1 MQAADITSLEM
12 NVSMLQNQLYRIQ
25 DTINLDDST
34 RWEINRGTPYEE
46 EISLIFTENES
57 DKTRKL
63 AYAVNDQ
70 LHDIRDAFYALE
82 KKLMK
87 KATVQA
93 ESEPVEILLER
104 TNSADFKDTV
114 SMENNKICCF
124 VYIPSSVF
132 PQFFFSLLK

>member
-1 MQAADITSLEM
+1 MQAADIISLEM
-12 NVSMLQNQLYRIQ
+12 KVSMLQNQLYRIQ

-34 RWEINRGTPYEE
+34 RWEISRGTPYEE
-46 EISLIFTENES
+46 VISLIFTENEP

-63 AYAVNDQ
+63 ASAVNDQ
-70 LHDIRDAFYALE
+70 LHDIRDALYALD

-114 SMENNKICCF
+114 SMKIIKSAAF
-124 VYIPSSVF
+124 
-132 PQFFFSLLK
+132 

>member
-12 NVSMLQNQLYRIQ
+12 KVSMLQNQLYWIQ

-34 RWEINRGTPYEE
+34 RWEISRGTPYEE

-114 SMENNKICCF
+114 SMKIIKSAAF
-124 VYIPSSVF
+124 
-132 PQFFFSLLK
+132 

>member
-1 MQAADITSLEM
+1 MQQILLFSILTVSLKSAELVRSNRISTGSDSACTVAFFISFFSEM
-12 NVSMLQNQLYRIQ
+12 NDSMLQNQLYRIQ

-82 KKLMK
+82 KKNIYFSNEK
-87 KATVQA
+87 KNCGKT
-93 ESEPVEILLER
+93 L
-104 TNSADFKDTV
+104 DG
-114 SMENNKICCF
+114 M
-124 VYIPSSVF
+124 
-132 PQFFFSLLK
+132 

>member
-1 MQAADITSLEM
+1 MQQILLFSILTVSLKSVEM

-63 AYAVNDQ
+63 AYLN
-70 LHDIRDAFYALE
+70 
-82 KKLMK
+82 
-87 KATVQA
+87 
-93 ESEPVEILLER
+93 PVELILQHG
-104 TNSADFKDTV
+104 NIHF
-114 SMENNKICCF
+114 
-124 VYIPSSVF
+124 
-132 PQFFFSLLK
+132 

>member
-70 LHDIRDAFYALE
+70 LHDIRDAFCALD

-87 KATVQA
+87 KATVHT

-114 SMENNKICCF
+114 SMENNKN
-124 VYIPSSVF
+124 
-132 PQFFFSLLK
+132 LLHFNL